1 MISIY
6 FAANNIKTNFD
17 NKGNISTSSIV
28 DPNILVSID
37 IKLLIFIVFLI
48 FSTIYM
54 PGLQVFMI
62 SFIFVSL

>member
-37 IKLLIFIVFLI
+37 IKLHIFIVFLI

-54 PGLQVFMI
+54 PGLQVVML